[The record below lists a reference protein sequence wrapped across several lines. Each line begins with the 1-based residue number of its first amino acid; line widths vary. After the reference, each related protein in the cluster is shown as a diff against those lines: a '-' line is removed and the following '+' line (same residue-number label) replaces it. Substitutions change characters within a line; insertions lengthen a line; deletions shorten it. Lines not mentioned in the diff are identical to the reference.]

1 MSLLLLQDI
10 VFSWPKQLQPTVQLQ
25 RLEVAPQERIFLRG
39 PSGSGKTTLLSLM
52 AGIATP
58 QHGSVSFQNQDIVPW
73 SGSQRDR
80 WRADQ
85 LGIVFQLFNL
95 LPYLSVLDNVLLSAR
110 FSTAR
115 RQRAEQSGGSARQ
128 EATRLLSRLGL
139 QEALWSRPATTLSV
153 GQQQRVAVARA
164 LLGRPALVLADEP
177 TSALDGDH
185 RDQFIQLLIEEADA
199 AGSALLFVS
208 HDMALAKHFSRA
220 IDLSDIN
227 HAQRQGTF

>member
-1 MSLLLLQDI
+1 MMLSLQDI
-10 VFSWPKQLQPTVQLQ
+10 CFSWPRQNQPVMQLEK
-25 RLEVAPQERIFLRG
+25 LEVAAGERIFLRG
-39 PSGSGKTTLLSLM
+39 PSGSGKTTLLSLI

-58 QHGSVSFQNQDIVPW
+58 QQGKILFRDQDLVQW
-73 SGSQRDR
+73 SGSRRDR

-95 LPYLSVLDNVLLSAR
+95 LPYLSVLDNVLLGAR
-110 FSTAR
+110 FSAAR
-115 RQRAEQSGGSARQ
+115 SQRAEAASGSVQQ

-139 QEALWSRPATTLSV
+139 SQAICSRPATALSV

-164 LLGRPALVLADEP
+164 LLGRPALLLADEP
-177 TSALDGDH
+177 TSALDGEH

-208 HDMALAKHFSRA
+208 HDVTLAKHFSRTL
-220 IDLSDIN
+220 DLPEIN
-227 HAQRQGTF
+227 RAQAREVL